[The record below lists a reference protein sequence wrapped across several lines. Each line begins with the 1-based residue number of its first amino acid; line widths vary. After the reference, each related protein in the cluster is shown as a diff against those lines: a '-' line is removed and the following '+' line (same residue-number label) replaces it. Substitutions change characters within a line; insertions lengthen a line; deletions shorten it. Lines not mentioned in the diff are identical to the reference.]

1 MDVEKH
7 VGVSSNLT
15 FKDCY
20 TDGSAG
26 ALRARAL
33 RVRKPT
39 AVLSFQNVS
48 SKQSIGAVHV
58 LGSFETRGTVLFDS
72 IRSWGHSGALLV
84 EGKAELESGARVHFS
99 NCTAKRNSGAAT
111 ITEGLMI
118 STEALMTFET
128 RNRKG
133 TLASLV
139 VWCVLYLYG
148 VWALLTIGK
157 VPGTPTARCP
167 LQVQEWLQFL
177 DMRWTTNLGT

>member
-1 MDVEKH
+1 MKGPGAMDVEKH

-84 EGKAELESGARVHFS
+84 EGKAEL
-99 NCTAKRNSGAAT
+99 
-111 ITEGLMI
+111 
-118 STEALMTFET
+118 
-128 RNRKG
+128 
-133 TLASLV
+133 
-139 VWCVLYLYG
+139 
-148 VWALLTIGK
+148 
-157 VPGTPTARCP
+157 
-167 LQVQEWLQFL
+167 
-177 DMRWTTNLGT
+177 